1 MHRNLLAFCAS
12 MWMAAALVGAQ
23 GPPPP
28 PPPPIDIIGV
38 EPLELGEVV
47 TGAPFTAEAVSEM
60 IQELVDGN
68 RIERRSTSV
77 VARDSAG
84 RVRREQALP
93 QIGPV
98 AVEPE
103 LRLITVSDPGR
114 KVVYTIDQARR
125 TVSRFPMPPA
135 GRPGRR
141 GGLGDGQR
149 GGRPPLPP
157 PRIQS
162 EQLGA
167 RQIAGVRTDGTRQTM
182 TIPVGVFGNIRP
194 INVVTERWFSPE
206 LKIVVESRTI
216 DPRTGDVFY
225 RVVSLERGEPSRELF
240 EIPPDYTVIERSRPS
255 PGPRPR

>member
-1 MHRNLLAFCAS
+1 MHRHVVALC
-12 MWMAAALVGAQ
+12 AALSMSGTLVTAQ

-28 PPPPIDIIGV
+28 PINIIGV

-47 TGAPFTAEAVSEM
+47 TGAPFTADAVSELT
-60 IQELVDGN
+60 QELADGN

-93 QIGPV
+93 QLGPV
-98 AVEPE
+98 VVEPE
-103 LRLITVSDPGR
+103 LRLVTISDPAR
-114 KVVYTIDQARR
+114 KVVYTIDEARR

-135 GRPGRR
+135 GPPGRR
-141 GGLGDGQR
+141 GGFGEGPR

-157 PRIQS
+157 PRVAS
-162 EQLGA
+162 EPLGT

-182 TIPVGVFGNIRP
+182 TIPAGVFGNTRSMS
-194 INVVTERWFSPE
+194 VVTERWFSPE
-206 LKIVVESRTI
+206 LKIVVESRTM

-225 RVVSLERGEPSRELF
+225 HVVRLERSEPARDLF
-240 EIPPDYTVIERSRPS
+240 EVPSDYTVIERSRPG